1 MDRRIFIT
9 ASVAALAAG
18 IAAAPAMAQSSY
30 PDRPIQLIVPWGAGG
45 GTDAVG
51 RMFAS
56 ILQEDLG
63 VPVNVVNRT
72 GGSGVVGHSAIA
84 NAEPDGYTLGVM
96 TIEIGMMHWQ
106 GLTDLTSEDYD
117 ILAMVNADPGGVM
130 VSADAGYATTADL
143 LAAIKAEPAGTFKS
157 SGTGQGGIW
166 HLGVIGWMLSEGL
179 PADQITFVPS
189 EGAAGG
195 LTDMVAGGV
204 DIVTASLVEGR
215 SLIDAGRV
223 TPLASMSAE
232 RQGLFPDVPTLAEF
246 DRLGLDHRRMAHHRR
261 ARRPARGREGPPRG
275 SRRGRL
281 QQRGLPVLRRRAG
294 LRPRLG
300 RTGRGD
306 ADRRGG
312 RRQPRRG
319 HEGSRS
325 RQGMNATR
333 RSAMCGPARSSVCGH
348 VNHEAE

>member
-9 ASVAALAAG
+9 ASAAALAAG
-18 IAAAPAMAQSSY
+18 AALAPAAFAQSDY

-117 ILAMVNADPGGVM
+117 ILALVNADPGGVM
-130 VSADAGYATTADL
+130 VSADAGYATAADL
-143 LAAIKAEPAGTFKS
+143 LAAIKAEPAGTFKA

-179 PADQITFVPS
+179 PADQVTFVPS
-189 EGAAGG
+189 EGAAPG

-204 DIVTASLVEGR
+204 DIVTSSLVEGR

-223 TPLASMSAE
+223 APLASMSTE
-232 RQGLFPDVPTLAEF
+232 RQPLFPDVPTLNEATGS
-246 DRLGLDHRRMAHHRR
+246 DWTIAAWRTIVA
-261 ARRPARGREGPPRG
+261 PA
-275 SRRGRL
+275 
-281 QQRGLPVLRRRAG
+281 GLPDDVKARLAEAVENAYNSEAYQSFAAERGFGLVWAGPEEATKIVADADAALGEVMTAAG
-294 LRPRLG
+294 L
-300 RTGRGD
+300 
-306 ADRRGG
+306 AK
-312 RRQPRRG
+312 
-319 HEGSRS
+319 E
-325 RQGMNATR
+325 
-333 RSAMCGPARSSVCGH
+333 
-348 VNHEAE
+348 